1 MSNYFS
7 QQDRQGGQGGNF
19 FRPRKFGFFSQAIK
33 ALLISNVVIFF
44 GAGFLGQFKI
54 GDFPLGNYLEYQFS
68 LLPLEGGFQIW
79 QLFTYMFLHADIIHL
94 IFNMLPLWMFGSE
107 LEEMWGRKI
116 YDFYLTCGVGA
127 AVANLFFAPMFSQV
141 GPTVGASGAVFGI
154 LIAFGLLFPD
164 RLIFFMLIPIPI
176 KAKYFVIYYIV
187 AEIFSVG
194 SVDNVAHIAHLGGAA
209 VGLLM
214 LMLDG
219 SVRNPFSSSSFSSPM
234 FKSQPK
240 RNPFVY
246 KDISDAKVY
255 DEKIEPKKE
264 EENNQIKIDEILDK
278 ISKGGYQSLTAE
290 EKRFLFE
297 ASKKMS

>member
-1 MSNYFS
+1 M
-7 QQDRQGGQGGNF
+7 
-19 FRPRKFGFFSQAIK
+19 
-33 ALLISNVVIFF
+33 
-44 GAGFLGQFKI
+44 
-54 GDFPLGNYLEYQFS
+54 GDE
-68 LLPLEGGFQIW
+68 
-79 QLFTYMFLHADIIHL
+79 
-94 IFNMLPLWMFGSE
+94 
-107 LEEMWGRKI
+107 KI

-255 DEKIEPKKE
+255 DEKIEPKKKKKI
-264 EENNQIKIDEILDK
+264 IK
-278 ISKGGYQSLTAE
+278 SKLMRYSIKFQKAAI
-290 EKRFLFE
+290 KV
-297 ASKKMS
+297 